1 MSDAV
6 LGRKRSKYVQVLLVE
21 THRDLLR
28 ARGADSDVEI
38 FKMCCELLHAVTCP
52 ERALLIVT
60 AEIRDLRLSFWC
72 GAHQRSPLVPRHRSE
87 EHTSELQSLA
97 YLVCRLLLEK

>member
-38 FKMCCELLHAVTCP
+38 FKMCCELLHTVTCP

-60 AEIRDLRLSFWC
+60 AEIRDLRLSF
-72 GAHQRSPLVPRHRSE
+72 GAVPISD
-87 EHTSELQSLA
+87 LPWSLA
-97 YLVCRLLLEK
+97 IVDSSVFRRNQPCER

>member
-6 LGRKRSKYVQVLLVE
+6 LGRKRSKDIQVILVE
-21 THRDLLR
+21 TYRDLLR

-38 FKMCCELLHAVTCP
+38 FEICCELLHTVTCP

-60 AEIRDLRLSFWC
+60 AEIRDLRLPFWC
-72 GAHQRSPLVPRHRSE
+72 GAHQRFTLVPRHRRSLRISSE
-87 EHTSELQSLA
+87 SAMRALTH
-97 YLVCRLLLEK
+97 

>member
-6 LGRKRSKYVQVLLVE
+6 LGRKRSKDIQVILVE
-21 THRDLLR
+21 TYRDLLR

-38 FKMCCELLHAVTCP
+38 FEICCELLHTVTCP

-60 AEIRDLRLSFWC
+60 AEIRDLRQIATVAW
-72 GAHQRSPLVPRHRSE
+72 RSE
-87 EHTSELQSLA
+87 EHTSELQSQSN
-97 YLVCRLLLEK
+97 LVCRLLLEKKK